1 MSLDEK
7 RFETHLNIVSPSFHS
22 GDKWRVN
29 DGGANFYVSIND
41 QDFIERLLRDEVV
54 LSASTTLKV
63 LLHEVQYTDSK
74 GILRKDSEIE
84 KVIALV
90 RPHEQMDL
98 PILPES

>member
-22 GDKWRVN
+22 RDKWRVN
-29 DGGANFYVSIND
+29 DGGVNFYVSIND